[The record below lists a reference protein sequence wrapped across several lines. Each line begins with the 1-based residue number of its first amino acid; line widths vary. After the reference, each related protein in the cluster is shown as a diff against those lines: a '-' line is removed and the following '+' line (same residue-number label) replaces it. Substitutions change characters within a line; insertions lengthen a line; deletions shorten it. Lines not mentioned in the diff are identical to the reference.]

1 MKYCSAFYTDIG
13 IKKNTNEDSML
24 LQHAATEYGEV
35 VFAVVCDGM
44 GGLAKGELAS
54 AEVIRAFDVWFRT
67 EFPKMLAERGVDQN
81 LRDSWI
87 DLVTHMDDK
96 ISGYG
101 ARNGFSLGTTVVCL
115 LLFQEKYY
123 VMNIGDSR
131 CYLLRDQMYQI
142 TRDHTVVQL
151 EVDNG
156 ILTLEQ
162 AMVDPRRNML
172 LQCVG
177 ASDYVRPDFFGGEVQ
192 KGDVYL
198 LCCDGFRHVV
208 SPIEIYDELK
218 AKKLSDEK
226 AIAAQ
231 LRGLTEVIK
240 ARGETDNISALAVC
254 AR

>member
-13 IKKNTNEDSML
+13 IKKSTNEDSML

-44 GGLAKGELAS
+44 GGLDKGELAS
-54 AEVIRAFDVWFRT
+54 AELIRAFDSWFRT
-67 EFPKMLAERGVDQN
+67 ELSPMIAEKTVEFK

-96 ISGYG
+96 ISRYG

-115 LLFQEKYY
+115 LLLQGRYY

-131 CYLLRDQMYQI
+131 CYLLRDQIYQV
-142 TRDHTVVQL
+142 TKDHTVVQL

-156 ILTLEQ
+156 LLTPEQ
-162 AMVDPRRNML
+162 ALVDPRRNML

-177 ASDYVRPDFFGGEVQ
+177 ASDYVRPDFFCGEIQ
-192 KGDVYL
+192 KNDVYL

-208 SPIEIYDELK
+208 APAEIYEELNVRNIPN
-218 AKKLSDEK
+218 DQ
-226 AIAAQ
+226 AIVNR